1 MDIQGLGGD
10 ALSVIIM
17 IVALVV
23 ICALMIGLVWL
34 YLWYKKYAMFDC
46 VIWERDGFGQLYE
59 TRDKAGIFV
68 DKKTNLKL
76 LFLRKN
82 KVGLD
87 PNNIPYIPSKNVRTV
102 YLFRRGLKNFSFIKP
117 VIGEKLIQIK
127 MGEEDVNWGINAY
140 ERQKKLLSQNML
152 LQYMPFIMI
161 VFVTVI
167 ILIIFIYFFK
177 GFGDLK
183 EFGVQMYETAKLARG
198 AI

>member
-1 MDIQGLGGD
+1 MDLTSLGGN
-10 ALSVIIM
+10 ALSITIMLVAM
-17 IVALVV
+17 IVVG
-23 ICALMIGLVWL
+23 ALMIVVTMF
-34 YLWYKKYAMFDC
+34 YLWWKKYQQFKC

-59 TRDKAGIFV
+59 SRDDAGVFV

-76 LFLRKN
+76 LFLKKN

-87 PNNIPYIPSKNVRTV
+87 PNNIPYIPSKGRRTV
-102 YLFRRGLKNFSFIKP
+102 YLFRRGLKNFVFIKP
-117 VIGEKLIQIK
+117 IIGEKQVQIR

-140 ERQKKLLSQNML
+140 ERQKKLMSQNL
-152 LQYMPFIMI
+152 FLQYMPYIMI
-161 VFVTVI
+161 VFTTLI